1 MGTGKLSVNL
11 ATPSVIAVAQCTWTC
26 GYLQFAGTCKTALH
40 SALGWPREGGVGV
53 AGRGR
58 SLAGWELP
66 SPGQPAGR
74 APGRLGSGARS
85 QRLRR
90 GTCPSPSPL

>member
-58 SLAGWELP
+58 SLAGWEHLAQA
-66 SPGQPAGR
+66 SPLGGPLGGA
-74 APGRLGSGARS
+74 GSGARS

-90 GTCPSPSPL
+90 GTCPSLPAR